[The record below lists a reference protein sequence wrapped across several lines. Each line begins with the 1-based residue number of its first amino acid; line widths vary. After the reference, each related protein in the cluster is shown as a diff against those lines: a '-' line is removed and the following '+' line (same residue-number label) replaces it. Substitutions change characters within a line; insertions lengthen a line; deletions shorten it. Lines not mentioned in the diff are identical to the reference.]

1 MIDSSDL
8 ADDATIPVVADR
20 GHPRRSTQG
29 QLSPAMSVQK
39 RGEMP
44 EACTMTQPRLKR
56 LNPFLRDA
64 AVSFVPEMTDDRLV
78 RVARR
83 LNAWHPDV
91 LVSRLSDFTALVQG
105 IAVEAE
111 TAHDAD
117 LVTWAAIS
125 TEMREMLDTPDD
137 VGTEMTSIDVR
148 MPEQSTFDLG

>member
-1 MIDSSDL
+1 MQ
-8 ADDATIPVVADR
+8 V
-20 GHPRRSTQG
+20 
-29 QLSPAMSVQK
+29 SPAKSVQK
-39 RGEMP
+39 CGEKP

-64 AVSFVPEMTDDRLV
+64 AVSFVPEMTDEQLV

-83 LNAWHPDV
+83 LTAWHPDV

-111 TAHDAD
+111 TAHDAN

-137 VGTEMTSIDVR
+137 AGTEMTSIDVR

>member
-1 MIDSSDL
+1 M
-8 ADDATIPVVADR
+8 
-20 GHPRRSTQG
+20 RRTQG
-29 QLSPAMSVQK
+29 RVSPREGVQK
-39 RGEMP
+39 YGGLP

-64 AVSFVPEMTDDRLV
+64 AVSFVPEMTDDQLV

-83 LNAWHPDV
+83 LTTWHPDV

-111 TAHDAD
+111 TAHDAN

-125 TEMREMLDTPDD
+125 TEVRLVLDTPDD

>member
-1 MIDSSDL
+1 
-8 ADDATIPVVADR
+8 
-20 GHPRRSTQG
+20 
-29 QLSPAMSVQK
+29 
-39 RGEMP
+39 
-44 EACTMTQPRLKR
+44 MTQPRLKR

-64 AVSFVPEMTDDRLV
+64 AVSFVPEMTDDQLV

-83 LNAWHPDV
+83 LTAWHPDV

-125 TEMREMLDTPDD
+125 TEVREVLDTPDD
-137 VGTEMTSIDVR
+137 AGTEMTSIGVR
-148 MPEQSTFDLG
+148 LPEQSTFDLG